1 MTKADFIQKVAEK
14 AELTKKDTTAALDA
28 VLESLTEIL
37 SKGESMTF
45 VGFGTFSVSE
55 RAARTIK
62 VPGTQKEMKIAARNT
77 VKFKVGKKLKESV
90 ANGGKT
96 KAPAKGKKK

>member
-1 MTKADFIQKVAEK
+1 MTKADFIQKVADK
-14 AELTKKDTTAALDA
+14 AGLTKKDTTAALDA
-28 VLESLTEIL
+28 VLESLTDIL

-90 ANGGKT
+90 AGGSKS
-96 KAPAKGKKK
+96 KAAKAKKK

>member
-1 MTKADFIQKVAEK
+1 MTKADFIQKVADK
-14 AELTKKDTTAALDA
+14 AGLTKKDTTAALDA
-28 VLESLTEIL
+28 VLESLTDIL

-90 ANGGKT
+90 AGGNKS
-96 KAPAKGKKK
+96 KPAKAKKK

>member
-1 MTKADFIQKVAEK
+1 MTKADFVQKVAEK
-14 AELTKKDTTAALDA
+14 ADLTKKDTAVVVDA
-28 VLESLTEIL
+28 VLESLTEVL
-37 SKGESMTF
+37 SKGDSMTF

-96 KAPAKGKKK
+96 KTAKGKKK